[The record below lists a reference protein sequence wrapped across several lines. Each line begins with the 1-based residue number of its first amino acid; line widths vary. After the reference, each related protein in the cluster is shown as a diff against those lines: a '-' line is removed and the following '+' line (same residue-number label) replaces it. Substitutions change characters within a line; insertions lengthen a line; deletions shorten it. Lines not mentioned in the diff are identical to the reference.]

1 MFQNLPP
8 TYSES
13 WEGEMT
19 LLNTPGK
26 REGCNISS
34 DNSWESNRFHLQTQQ

>member
-8 TYSES
+8 TCSES

-19 LLNTPGK
+19 LLNTPGE